1 MAVTVR
7 AWFHHPLTRN
17 SAFMHLWAGQTAAQ
31 VGFQVGTLATSAIAI
46 SVLRASETQ
55 IGVLSALQTLAF
67 LIVGLPAGAWVD
79 GWRKRRV
86 MTIAGL
92 ARIGALISI
101 PLAYVFATLTLTH
114 LMIVAALLGLCTV
127 FFDVAYQS
135 YVPIIAS
142 RRYIGA
148 ANGRL
153 EASYQVGHA
162 GGPGL
167 GGWLLGLLAPPLVYL
182 LTALTYVFSTWA
194 IWRIATPEPAPTR
207 TGATLVAQIR
217 EGLAFVRGQRLL
229 FPLFSCIAAAAFAA
243 AGIQVLL
250 PILVLRTLDMSAT
263 QLGLLLSVG
272 AIGGILGALTRSAWM
287 KHLGIGR
294 TIVVTSIIGVAVLA
308 AQPTAVHAPRC
319 GRSNHCSLR
328 HCLLLFPHHLQR
340 HPDES
345 ASRDLP
351 APHARTHER
360 DLSLCRVGRHA
371 AGFPRV
377 RRGRLM
383 DGGRGRHVRLH
394 CSGGRSQHRHGPHP
408 RGSNPRHQCHQHHPI
423 M

>member
-46 SVLRASETQ
+46 SVLRASEPQ
-55 IGVLSALQTLAF
+55 IGALSALQTLAF

-86 MTIAGL
+86 MIIAGL
-92 ARIGALISI
+92 ARIGALVSI

-135 YVPIIAS
+135 
-142 RRYIGA
+142 
-148 ANGRL
+148 

-182 LTALTYVFSTWA
+182 LTALTYAFSTWA

-207 TGATLVAQIR
+207 TEATLVAQIR

-287 KHLGIGR
+287 KHLGIGH

-308 AQPTAVHAPRC
+308 AQPAAVHAPAAAAAIIAVS
-319 GRSNHCSLR
+319 GIVSSYFLTIYNVTQMSLR
-328 HCLLLFPHHLQR
+328 QEICPPHMLGR
-340 HPDES
+340 MNAIFRFAVWGVMPLGSLASGAAASWMGVEAAMYVFIALAVGASIAMGLTPAARIRGTS
-345 ASRDLP
+345 AINTVP
-351 APHARTHER
+351 
-360 DLSLCRVGRHA
+360 
-371 AGFPRV
+371 
-377 RRGRLM
+377 
-383 DGGRGRHVRLH
+383 
-394 CSGGRSQHRHGPHP
+394 
-408 RGSNPRHQCHQHHPI
+408 
-423 M
+423 

>member
-7 AWFHHPLTRN
+7 AWFRHPLTRN

-86 MTIAGL
+86 MIIAGL

-194 IWRIATPEPAPTR
+194 IWRIATPELAPKR

-272 AIGGILGALTRSAWM
+272 AIGGILGALTRSAWI

-294 TIVVTSIIGVAVLA
+294 TIVVTSIIGVTVLA
-308 AQPTAVHAPRC
+308 AQPAAVHAPAAAAAIIAVS
-319 GRSNHCSLR
+319 GIVSSYFLTIYNVTQMSLR
-328 HCLLLFPHHLQR
+328 QEICPPHMLGRMNAIFRFAVWGVMPLGSLASGVAASWMGVEAAMYVFIFLAVGASIAMGLTPAAHIR
-340 HPDES
+340 GTS
-345 ASRDLP
+345 AINTVP
-351 APHARTHER
+351 
-360 DLSLCRVGRHA
+360 
-371 AGFPRV
+371 
-377 RRGRLM
+377 
-383 DGGRGRHVRLH
+383 
-394 CSGGRSQHRHGPHP
+394 
-408 RGSNPRHQCHQHHPI
+408 
-423 M
+423 